1 MMCERY
7 YMDGSMPEIH
17 SILERIQNITGCG
30 RRIRP
35 GDKEPRQIV
44 PALAGRAED
53 IRCIPA
59 LWGIQEHGPG
69 RNGLIYNVWTE
80 HVLHDKMLRRAL
92 IEHPVVLPATSFYE
106 WKRVRRNIVEQYR
119 CYDEKK
125 SPVYLAGF
133 YRTGQDASG
142 NDIKM
147 AALLTVI
154 ANKDMLPY
162 QYRMP
167 LLLKQNE
174 VAAWL
179 NGSYTEYFLN
189 RVPPRVEIK
198 LAAQEIGEN
207 RQ

>member
-1 MMCERY
+1 
-7 YMDGSMPEIH
+7 
-17 SILERIQNITGCG
+17 
-30 RRIRP
+30 
-35 GDKEPRQIV
+35 
-44 PALAGRAED
+44 
-53 IRCIPA
+53 
-59 LWGIQEHGPG
+59 
-69 RNGLIYNVWTE
+69 
-80 HVLHDKMLRRAL
+80 
-92 IEHPVVLPATSFYE
+92 
-106 WKRVRRNIVEQYR
+106 
-119 CYDEKK
+119 
-125 SPVYLAGF
+125 
-133 YRTGQDASG
+133 
-142 NDIKM
+142 M